1 MRVPSVLV
9 LPLFLVVLTVA
20 AAACADSEPAPVDS
34 PAANESPVSSDGAT
48 PEADPPGDSV
58 SPIDEPPASEAS
70 PTAAP
75 PSCDITPAQT
85 EGPYYFDTGEFRR
98 DITEGLPGTPVLVS
112 LRIVEA
118 GSCEPVAGA
127 IVDIWH
133 TDIAGVY
140 SGYPDQGDDTT
151 GETFLRGKQ
160 VTDSNGIAE
169 FETIYPGWYPTRAV
183 HIHFMAQTDEGHLVT
198 SQLYFPDAVSEA
210 VYQTE
215 PYAAR
220 GAHPV
225 TNDDNGIFPGDTV
238 DSLLIGHVTESAEG
252 YMISLTVG
260 VTPGSATASSERS
273 SVGRRTS

>member
-9 LPLFLVVLTVA
+9 LPLFLLVLTI
-20 AAACADSEPAPVDS
+20 AAACADSEPARVDS
-34 PAANESPVSSDGAT
+34 PAANESLVSSDGAT
-48 PEADPPGDSV
+48 PDADPHGDSA
-58 SPIDEPPASEAS
+58 SPIAEAPASEAS
-70 PTAAP
+70 ST
-75 PSCDITPAQT
+75 SCDITPSQT

-98 DITEGLPGTPVLVS
+98 DITEGLLGVPVLVS

-118 GSCEPVAGA
+118 GSCAPVAGA

-160 VTDSNGIAE
+160 VTDANGIAE

-183 HIHFMAQTDEGHLVT
+183 HIHFMAQTDEGRLVT
-198 SQLYFPDAVSEA
+198 SQLYFPDSVSEA

-215 PYAAR
+215 PYADR

-225 TNDDNGIFPGDTV
+225 TNDDDGIFPGDTV
-238 DSLLIGHVTESAEG
+238 DSSLIGQVTENAEG

-260 VTPGSATASSERS
+260 VTP
-273 SVGRRTS
+273 